1 MVKQDGALLGLAQV
15 VVQVCPGLQKVN
27 ARTPD
32 GVEVGVVLRFAAVG
46 LVGSVELGGELDC

>member
-15 VVQVCPGLQKVN
+15 VVCTGLQKVN

-46 LVGSVELGGELDC
+46 LVGSVGLGG